1 MHHVDTNLIPS
12 FLFLTTLLQEFEEW
26 LRKAWDNSDIGDVSY
41 TLHMAIEKLEE
52 LKKKH
57 NINSSNQ

>member
-1 MHHVDTNLIPS
+1 
-12 FLFLTTLLQEFEEW
+12 LTTLLQEFEEW

-57 NINSSNQ
+57 NINSQ